1 YSRLGIMLIV
11 HVALMV
17 TINSAYIQFES
28 QGNIGGGIAVLAGGN
43 LGVMM
48 LEGLIVYIQAI
59 RLHLYEWFP
68 KWYSGEGT
76 EFRKIVPRML
86 YTIFIWEGRDK
97 VMQRDGQKQRKGV
110 TTTTS
115 STSTTTA
122 S

>member
-1 YSRLGIMLIV
+1 
-11 HVALMV
+11 
-17 TINSAYIQFES
+17 
-28 QGNIGGGIAVLAGGN
+28 
-43 LGVMM
+43 
-48 LEGLIVYIQAI
+48 
-59 RLHLYEWFP
+59 YEWFP